1 MKTEKNRYEKP
12 ELDAYLAQSFE
23 EIKQQSIINAQAYA
37 ARNHPPLSNKKVHSY
52 FEENHHKYQGLID
65 TINAELQFKSSC
77 NEVVEHRKVTDHLV
91 RILQN
96 KLSAFKTVL
105 IGIDAKLKNWHRP
118 FSHAQLIL
126 AWVAIGIIALFE
138 GLLATPVFSTWGY
151 SNIAALLMGI
161 LFASVLA
168 AFAHLFKKI
177 VALGRTLWQRR
188 AITAA
193 LLLLLTLLFSF
204 MAIQRAEYLSK
215 TVADNSANTINLH
228 FSPIPFVCTSLLLF
242 VVAAA
247 VSYFFLP
254 SKEQWHE
261 LQAYKEVHKAKE
273 QNQAEQGRTE
283 AEIAARHREH
293 ADVVHINTSLLDKGN
308 MLEKLVISNAY
319 GCFAEWKKQNMM
331 HRSDNGV
338 PVSFD
343 DPNYPCKFNTN
354 FHHLNLL

>member
-1 MKTEKNRYEKP
+1 MKTEKNRDNQP

-23 EIKQQSIINAQAYA
+23 EIKQQSIINAQTYA
-37 ARNHPPLSNKKVHSY
+37 ARNHPPLSNKKVISY
-52 FEENHHKYQGLID
+52 FEEDHHKYQGLID
-65 TINAELQFKSSC
+65 TINAELQFKASC
-77 NEVVEHRKVTDHLV
+77 NEVVEHQKITDHLI
-91 RILQN
+91 RILHN
-96 KLSAFKTVL
+96 KLSAAKSALV
-105 IGIDAKLKNWHRP
+105 GIDAKLKNWQCP
-118 FSHAQLIL
+118 FGKAQLIL
-126 AWVAIGIIALFE
+126 AWTAISIIALFE
-138 GLLATPVFSTWGY
+138 GLLAIPVFSTWGY
-151 SNIAALLMGI
+151 SNITAIVMGI
-161 LFASVLA
+161 LFAGVLA

-177 VALGRTLWQRR
+177 VALGKTVWQRR
-188 AITAA
+188 AIAAA

-204 MAIQRAEYLSK
+204 MASQRAAYLSK
-215 TVADNSANTINLH
+215 TVAENSANTINLH

-254 SKEQWHE
+254 SKEQWQE
-261 LQAYKEVHKAKE
+261 LQAYMEVHKAKE
-273 QNQAEQGRTE
+273 QNEAEQERVE

-293 ADVVHINTSLLDKGN
+293 ADVVHMNTSALDKGN
-308 MLEKLVISNAY
+308 MLEKLVVSNAY

-354 FHHLNLL
+354 FHPLNVL